1 MQATDAT
8 LVAECL
14 RGDRSAF
21 ATIVERYQG
30 MACAVAYSRLGD
42 LAASEDAAQ
51 EAFLVAWRNL
61 ASLRE
66 PDRLRAWLAGIVRNT
81 ARAEGRHTMPP
92 SLNLEPFSAQ
102 TSPDDEAARREEAAI
117 IWESLGRLPEQYRE
131 PLVLYYRE
139 HQSVAEVAET
149 MELTLDAV
157 KQRLARGR
165 DMLRESLTARVEAA
179 LRRSG
184 PKAAFTAG
192 VLAALDAGAGT
203 ASAAV
208 GATVGGAAPF
218 VSGAAL
224 GVAGGVAGSLL
235 GVAGGAF
242 GTAMSIRNTKTPAER
257 AFMVKCAW
265 WTWILVSLWTGL
277 YLYVAFCQRDIFTAA
292 WFQIAFWGIHTIA
305 LVTGVTYLNRRA
317 AQLRGPE
324 MP

>member
-8 LVAECL
+8 LVSDCL

-21 ATIVERYQG
+21 AAIVERYQG

-51 EAFLVAWRNL
+51 QAFLVAWRNL
-61 ASLRE
+61 SLLRE
-66 PDRLRAWLAGIVRNT
+66 PDKLRAWLAGIVRNT
-81 ARAEGRHTMPP
+81 ARSEGRHTSPEP
-92 SLNLEPFSAQ
+92 LSLEPVAAQ
-102 TSPDDEAARREEAAI
+102 TSPEDEAARREEAAI

-139 HQSVAEVAET
+139 HQSVSEVAEA
-149 MELTLDAV
+149 MELSQDAV

-165 DMLRESLTARVEAA
+165 DMLRESLTGRIEAA
-179 LRRSG
+179 LRQTG

-203 ASAAV
+203 ATAAGGLAV
-208 GATVGGAAPF
+208 GGVAPF
-218 VSGAAL
+218 ISSAAL
-224 GVAGGVAGSLL
+224 GVAGGVAGSVL

-265 WTWILVSLWTGL
+265 WTWILVTLWTGL
-277 YLYVAFCQRDIFTAA
+277 YLYVSFFEYWLFTSP
-292 WFQIAFWGIHTIA
+292 WFQIAFWGIHTVC
-305 LVTGVTYLNRRA
+305 LVTGITYVNKRA
-317 AQLRGPE
+317 ARLRGPE
-324 MP
+324 NT